1 MDNQQGPTAE
11 HRELCSISCGSLDG
25 RGVWGRWDICVC
37 MVESLCCPPEMTTTL
52 LISYV
57 FVCVCV
63 SHLVVSDSV

>member
-11 HRELCSISCGSLDG
+11 HRELCSILCGSLDG
-25 RGVWGRWDICVC
+25 RGFWGRMDVCVS
-37 MVESLCCPPEMTTTL
+37 MTESLYCSPETTTTL

-57 FVCVCV
+57 FACVCV